1 MELKN
6 YNRAIALMPI
16 FTQDSRLLENLVNGY
31 TEFPDKPYYDNNY
44 FLMYQFDNPKQLME
58 TEKYLEQ
65 NKYFSKTVDVQID
78 DIWYTIAI
86 FTIPQEIKI
95 EYDLVKQNCLDNI
108 TASYMKKFI
117 RLFKSENID
126 LDKLITGG
134 LICNNIPETQ
144 FEEIPI
150 DMPNWYSEEGK

>member
-1 MELKN
+1 MYKQ
-6 YNRAIALMPI
+6 MI
-16 FTQDSRLLENLVNGY
+16 FGILSQS
-31 TEFPDKPYYDNNY
+31 
-44 FLMYQFDNPKQLME
+44 
-58 TEKYLEQ
+58 
-65 NKYFSKTVDVQID
+65 
-78 DIWYTIAI
+78 

>member
-1 MELKN
+1 
-6 YNRAIALMPI
+6 
-16 FTQDSRLLENLVNGY
+16 
-31 TEFPDKPYYDNNY
+31 
-44 FLMYQFDNPKQLME
+44 
-58 TEKYLEQ
+58 
-65 NKYFSKTVDVQID
+65 
-78 DIWYTIAI
+78 
-86 FTIPQEIKI
+86 
-95 EYDLVKQNCLDNI
+95 
-108 TASYMKKFI
+108 MKKFI